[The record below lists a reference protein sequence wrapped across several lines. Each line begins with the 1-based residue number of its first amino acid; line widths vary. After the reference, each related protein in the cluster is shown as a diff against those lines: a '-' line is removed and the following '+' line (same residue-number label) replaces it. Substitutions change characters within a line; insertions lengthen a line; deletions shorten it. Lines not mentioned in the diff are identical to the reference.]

1 MPTEAQKRARDK
13 WDAEHMANVVC
24 KIRADVAADFR
35 TLAERNG
42 TTRNALIRGW
52 IMDYIAQHKTDQGAP
67 QDQQPAADRQD
78 AGQD

>member
-13 WDAEHMANVVC
+13 WDAEHMTYLSC

-52 IMDYIAQHKTDQGAP
+52 ILDYIAQHKPGQDAP
-67 QDQQPAADRQD
+67 QDQQPAPDRQD